1 MVKSLE
7 NKILE
12 NLDNITVIKQDD
24 NDEPEMAALK
34 EAINC
39 KNCDINL
46 YGPRFDGNFAN
57 DRRILSDNSITLTK
71 LKKYGDAMDMKITL
85 SIEDKDPNIPSPIGK
100 TISVELT
107 GGGNERVI

>member
-12 NLDNITVIKQDD
+12 NSDNITVIKPDD

-46 YGPRFDGNFAN
+46 YYCSYCGYLCISE
-57 DRRILSDNSITLTK
+57 RRCTIFWKVNMWSICVFTV
-71 LKKYGDAMDMKITL
+71 A
-85 SIEDKDPNIPSPIGK
+85 SEW
-100 TISVELT
+100 
-107 GGGNERVI
+107 